1 MIAINRILKNLSA
14 VFFGDLFV
22 KFSGMAIAII
32 LARYLGPEDYGKYS
46 FVIAGVF
53 IFMVFSDF
61 GLNDLIIRDVARN
74 HNLAPQ
80 YFISSL
86 ISKTILSCLSIIFL
100 ILYVY
105 LMGYSEEIILYT
117 IVFSASILF
126 IVLMNSIT
134 SIFKAFE
141 QMGYVL
147 LISIISS
154 AVLLVFIVSLVY
166 FNGSLLQIIFFRV
179 LALLIGFIAG
189 FIILTKK
196 IIKFKFS
203 IDLSF
208 IRRLLA
214 NAFPFLTNGIIHVL
228 YLNTDIILLSK
239 MKGALHVGWYTAAA
253 NDLFFGLFIIPAAI
267 STITYPIFS
276 KQYKEDID
284 RLCNSSNF
292 TIKIL
297 TILGVP
303 ISVGTF
309 ILSPQ
314 IIHAIFGSQYE
325 NSITV
330 LRIFSV
336 AISFAFVRDPL
347 GFALAAIGK
356 VKILMWLNIFFLALN
371 IILNLILIPSY
382 AEIGAAIASVICILL
397 SLPMTYY
404 ILKSRIN
411 NLSMI
416 KNYFKPILAA
426 LIMGSVVYALNGY
439 NLIAVIFIGAII
451 YGAAIF
457 ILGTFNPPELL
468 ILKNLIKRPP
478 ESTVSLQSK

>member
-1 MIAINRILKNLSA
+1 
-14 VFFGDLFV
+14 
-22 KFSGMAIAII
+22 
-32 LARYLGPEDYGKYS
+32 
-46 FVIAGVF
+46 
-53 IFMVFSDF
+53 
-61 GLNDLIIRDVARN
+61 
-74 HNLAPQ
+74 
-80 YFISSL
+80 
-86 ISKTILSCLSIIFL
+86 
-100 ILYVY
+100 
-105 LMGYSEEIILYT
+105 
-117 IVFSASILF
+117 
-126 IVLMNSIT
+126 MNSIT

-166 FNGSLLQIIFFRV
+166 FNGSLLQIIFRV

-297 TILGVP
+297 TILGCRLVLAP
-303 ISVGTF
+303 LFCPLRLFMLFLGPNMK
-309 ILSPQ
+309 ILSL
-314 IIHAIFGSQYE
+314 SYE
-325 NSITV
+325 
-330 LRIFSV
+330 
-336 AISFAFVRDPL
+336 
-347 GFALAAIGK
+347 
-356 VKILMWLNIFFLALN
+356 FFRCN
-371 IILNLILIPSY
+371 
-382 AEIGAAIASVICILL
+382 
-397 SLPMTYY
+397 
-404 ILKSRIN
+404 
-411 NLSMI
+411 
-416 KNYFKPILAA
+416 
-426 LIMGSVVYALNGY
+426 
-439 NLIAVIFIGAII
+439 
-451 YGAAIF
+451 
-457 ILGTFNPPELL
+457 
-468 ILKNLIKRPP
+468 
-478 ESTVSLQSK
+478 